1 VADSVV
7 EAVEREKDEAQI
19 GNSVPKFSD
28 VV

>member
-1 VADSVV
+1 MADSVV
-7 EAVEREKDEAQI
+7 EAVEREKDETQI